1 MNNDVKETRGEY
13 EVLVIAGGAVK
24 GLSLLG
30 ALQYADDNFLLK
42 NIHTY
47 VGTSI
52 GSFICFFLAIGYKPL
67 EIFTR
72 ICTWRLLE
80 RLNASMNI
88 SGLLL
93 DGIFQYSHIQEFL
106 ERAVIDKIGYYP
118 TMKDIQVKFG
128 KKLIITT
135 YNISKDIP
143 EYITPDTHPE
153 LPCITAIRMSSNIP
167 IVFDRF
173 KYMGCYFIDGGIA
186 DNFPV
191 DRACLEVS
199 DSKNVLGFYNDNE
212 PDTNIIT
219 DDTKIANYIVN
230 LLSITPRLVMKD
242 IVNRNKDCKLIKVLD
257 STHFLDFNLS
267 AKQKLENFSAG
278 YVSAKN
284 EFEL

>member
-1 MNNDVKETRGEY
+1 MDNDVKETSGNY
-13 EVLVIAGGAVK
+13 DVLVIAGGAVK

-42 NIHTY
+42 NINTY
-47 VGTSI
+47 AGTSI
-52 GSFICFFLAIGYKPL
+52 GSFICFFLAIGYTPI

-106 ERAVIDKIGYYP
+106 ERATIDKIGYYP

-135 YNISKDIP
+135 YNISKDTP

-173 KYMGCYFIDGGIA
+173 KYMNCYYIDGGIA

-191 DRACLEVS
+191 DRASLE
-199 DSKNVLGFYNDNE
+199 SKNVIGFYNDNE
-212 PDTNIIT
+212 PDPNLIT
-219 DDTKIANYIVN
+219 DDTKIATYIVN

-242 IVNRNKDCKLIKVLD
+242 IVNRNKHCKFIKVID
-257 STHFLDFNLS
+257 NTQFLDFNLG
-267 AKQKLENFSAG
+267 AKQKLENFSTG
-278 YVSAKN
+278 YASAKN
-284 EFEL
+284 SF

>member
-1 MNNDVKETRGEY
+1 MDNNDDVKEISGNY
-13 EVLVIAGGAVK
+13 EILVIAGGAVK

-30 ALQYADDNFLLK
+30 ALQYAHDNFLLK

-52 GSFICFFLAIGYKPL
+52 GSFICFLLAIGYTPIEL
-67 EIFTR
+67 FTR

-93 DGIFQYSHIQEFL
+93 DGIFQYSHIQEFV
-106 ERAVIDKIGYYP
+106 ERATIDKIGYYP

-135 YNISKDIP
+135 YNISKDTP

-153 LPCITAIRMSSNIP
+153 LPCTTAIRMSSNIP

-173 KYMGCYFIDGGIA
+173 KYMGYYYIDGGIA

-191 DRACLEVS
+191 DRACLEG
-199 DSKNVLGFYNDNE
+199 KNVIGFYNDNE
-212 PDTNIIT
+212 PDPTLIT
-219 DDTKIANYIVN
+219 DDTKIATYIVN

-242 IVNRNKDCKLIKVLD
+242 IVNRNKHCKLIKVVD
-257 STHFLDFNLS
+257 NTQFLDFNLG

-284 EFEL
+284 ELEL